1 MREAGVST
9 HTRLALARA
18 GALPMRNNVGVAETA
33 DGRYVRF
40 GLMNTS
46 KQENERFKSS
56 DIVAPVPILIQP
68 HHVGRTIAAFG
79 VFETK
84 HPDWHLTPGDSRAQ
98 AQLRFIN
105 LVLGVG
111 GLGGFVTDA
120 SQVDAYIGA
129 FTGV

>member
-1 MREAGVST
+1 MREAGVSS
-9 HTRLALARA
+9 HTRLAIARA
-18 GALPMRNNVGVAETA
+18 GGLPMRNNVGVAETA

-56 DIVAPVPILIQP
+56 DIVSPIPILVQP
-68 HHVGRTIAAFG
+68 HHVGRTFGVFG

-84 HPDWHLTPGDSRAQ
+84 HPDWHLTPGDLRAQ
-98 AQLRFIN
+98 SQLRFIN
-105 LVLGVG
+105 LVLSVG

-120 SQVDAYIGA
+120 AQVEHYIRSYN
-129 FTGV
+129 GV